1 MAPVREHSRTGGAPR
16 GRETSVPWEFDS
28 LRLRAS
34 QVKRRKVHRQGPEG
48 LAVGRN
54 FCGHDLSVAR
64 NFTRYKQK

>member
-16 GRETSVPWEFDS
+16 GREISVPMKLAAL

-48 LAVGRN
+48 PAVGRN
-54 FCGHDLSVAR
+54 FM
-64 NFTRYKQK
+64 